1 MRCNARTSGA
11 GLLFFPP
18 FLALLSFLVVERE
31 REREKALLYVCRYI
45 DIITDR

>member
-18 FLALLSFLVVERE
+18 FLALLSFLVVEGELSLRE
-31 REREKALLYVCRYI
+31 REGVVDNI